1 MLLNFIICNGHLAQV
16 EVDEVFRLMGH
27 VAAEVPSHNA
37 MPRRIYGSNLGTT
50 HLFDVCGNVLLY
62 VVFLHGLCGTV
73 HCILLHVFRH
83 VSVLDHSLP
92 VGHGA

>member
-1 MLLNFIICNGHLAQV
+1 MVLLEEENGHLAQV

-37 MPRRIYGSNLGTT
+37 MPRRIVFLIE
-50 HLFDVCGNVLLY
+50 LLNVLLD

-73 HCILLHVFRH
+73 HCVLLHVFRH

-92 VGHGA
+92 VGHGS

>member
-1 MLLNFIICNGHLAQV
+1 MVLLEEENGHLAQV

-37 MPRRIYGSNLGTT
+37 MPRRIVFLIELLQHETT
-50 HLFDVCGNVLLY
+50 NVLLD

-73 HCILLHVFRH
+73 HCVLLHVFRH

-92 VGHGA
+92 VGHGS

>member
-16 EVDEVFRLMGH
+16 EVDEVFCLMGH
-27 VAAEVPSHNA
+27 IAAEVPSHNA
-37 MPRRIYGSNLGTT
+37 HGSNLGTT

-62 VVFLHGLCGTV
+62 VVFLHGLRGTV

-92 VGHGA
+92 VSHGA